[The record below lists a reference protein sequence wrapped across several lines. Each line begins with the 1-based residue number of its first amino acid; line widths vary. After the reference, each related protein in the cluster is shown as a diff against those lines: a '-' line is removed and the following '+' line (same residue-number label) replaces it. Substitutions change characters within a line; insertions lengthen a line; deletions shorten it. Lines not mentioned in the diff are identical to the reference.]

1 MLHRVRSHL
10 SYANVMAT
18 IAVFIA
24 LGGTGYALSAKDK
37 KKVRTIADRE
47 ITAKAPGLS
56 VANAA
61 SAGHANTAGS
71 ADTATSAG
79 SADSAASA
87 TNAGNADKLDN
98 LDSTD
103 IGIGF
108 ITGRVDNLALTG
120 STGSAPSGVSAAA
133 STTTLADQDMTLSP
147 NRTMLMRDFTVA
159 LTLPLGCG
167 GICGPGELATAH
179 LEAFAPGSGSV
190 TATINC
196 TIAVAASTC
205 SIPGGAMVPAGSS
218 MRVSFTRTGDA
229 QYTAGTDAQFSWRAT
244 VN

>member
-1 MLHRVRSHL
+1 MLHQARTRL

-37 KKVRTIADRE
+37 RKVRTIADQE
-47 ITAKAPGLS
+47 IAAKAGGLS

-61 SAGHANTAGS
+61 SAGHANTA
-71 ADTATSAG
+71 DN
-79 SADSAASA
+79 ADSAASAASATNADNA

-103 IGIGF
+103 IGVAF
-108 ITGRVDNLALTG
+108 LTGRVDNLALTG

-133 STTTLADQDMTLSP
+133 STTTLSDQDMTLSP
-147 NRTMLMRDFTVA
+147 NRTIFMHDFTVA
-159 LTLPLGCG
+159 LTQPVGCG
-167 GICGPGELATAH
+167 GICGPGELGTGH
-179 LEAFAPGSGSV
+179 LEAFAPGSSSV

-196 TIAVAASTC
+196 TLAVGASTC
-205 SIPGGAMVPAGSS
+205 SIPGGATVPAGSS
-218 MRVSFTRTGDA
+218 LRVSFTRTGDA
-229 QYTAGTDAQFSWRAT
+229 QYTAGTDALFSWRAT
-244 VN
+244 LN

>member
-1 MLHRVRSHL
+1 MLQQVRARL
-10 SYANVMAT
+10 NYANVMAT

-37 KKVRTIADRE
+37 KKVRTIADQE
-47 ITAKAPGLS
+47 IAAKAAGLS

-61 SAGHANTAGS
+61 SAGHANTAGN
-71 ADTATSAG
+71 
-79 SADSAASA
+79 ADSADAAASATNA

-103 IGIGF
+103 IGVAF
-108 ITGRVDNLALTG
+108 LTGRVDNLALTG

-133 STTTLADQDMTLSP
+133 STTTLNDQDMTLSP
-147 NRTMLMRDFTVA
+147 NRTIFMHDFTVA
-159 LTLPLGCG
+159 LTQPLGCG
-167 GICGPGELATAH
+167 GICGPGELGTAH

-205 SIPGGAMVPAGSS
+205 SIPGGATVPAGSS
-218 MRVSFTRTGDA
+218 LRVSFTRTGDA
-229 QYTAGTDAQFSWRAT
+229 QYTAGTDALFSWRAT
-244 VN
+244 LN